1 MNSLTLGRSR
11 VLAVGLALAALIL
24 IVACGSGDRAGVR
37 SQDLAPPEQQVL
49 RLRLT
54 GEPKTIDPHLS
65 NTVSETTLSKPL
77 FAGLVTYDEYL
88 NVVANL
94 ATEMPTV
101 DNGGLS
107 EDGLTYTIKLD
118 KNAKWSDGKPVTA
131 NDFVYS
137 MKRALD
143 PKLAGPYELSA
154 GELAVLRDGVG
165 IRSKDEYT
173 VVYRLRQPNPSF
185 LNHLALWTA
194 FPVRQDVVETHGDR
208 WTEAGNHIGNGAFML
223 TEWAHDERIVF
234 EPNPYWSGEKPKL
247 TRLVINFIADDAA
260 AFAAYL
266 NGEIDS
272 VVVPPALRRE
282 VLTLGTPLNAELIR
296 AAELNTY
303 AVFMNNERPPL
314 DNVKVRQAIGMAVD
328 REAYVE
334 GVPQGGGRV
343 TTSWL
348 PPGMPGQNVDVGKQ
362 YKFDPAKAKQLLTE
376 AGYPDGKGL
385 PEIVFLWVARDTN
398 RVAGQFVE
406 DQLERNLGISVTS
419 EYVDKKAYGAM
430 LTGRDYM
437 ALVQRWSADWPYL
450 DNWLP
455 DLFGTGAGNNYGNAE
470 FDALV
475 ARAAVET
482 DEGKRLA
489 IYNQA
494 HKLAIDEAALMPLYN
509 RELFLLVKPRV
520 RDLIA
525 TGIDGAIRA
534 TTSSTRRTSRRPTRD

>member
-1 MNSLTLGRSR
+1 
-11 VLAVGLALAALIL
+11 
-24 IVACGSGDRAGVR
+24 
-37 SQDLAPPEQQVL
+37 
-49 RLRLT
+49 
-54 GEPKTIDPHLS
+54 
-65 NTVSETTLSKPL
+65 
-77 FAGLVTYDEYL
+77 
-88 NVVANL
+88 
-94 ATEMPTV
+94 
-101 DNGGLS
+101 
-107 EDGLTYTIKLD
+107 
-118 KNAKWSDGKPVTA
+118 
-131 NDFVYS
+131 
-137 MKRALD
+137 
-143 PKLAGPYELSA
+143 
-154 GELAVLRDGVG
+154 
-165 IRSKDEYT
+165 
-173 VVYRLRQPNPSF
+173 
-185 LNHLALWTA
+185 
-194 FPVRQDVVETHGDR
+194 
-208 WTEAGNHIGNGAFML
+208 ML

-247 TRLVINFIADDAA
+247 TRLVINFIVDDAA

-272 VVVPPALRRE
+272 VVVPPASRRE
-282 VLTLGTPLNAELIR
+282 VLTVGTPLNAELIR

-334 GVPQGGGRV
+334 GVLQGGGRV

-348 PPGMPGQNVDVGKQ
+348 PPGMPGQNVDIGKQ
-362 YKFDPAKAKQLLTE
+362 YQFDPAKAKQLLTE

-406 DQLERNLGISVTS
+406 DQLERNLGINVTS

-437 ALVQRWSADWPYL
+437 ALVQRWSADWPYP

-455 DLFGTGAGNNYGNAE
+455 DLFGTGAGNNYVNYGNAE

-494 HKLAIDEAALMPLYN
+494 HKLAIDEATLMPLYN

-520 RDLIA
+520 RDLIV
-525 TGIDGAIRA
+525 TGIDGAIKGDYFFHKTYIA
-534 TTSSTRRTSRRPTRD
+534 AAN